1 MMATEVARRN
11 KGPLII
17 IIQTTAREHRS
28 GREIGGRVLRR
39 GSDIGVRRSGT
50 GLGTTESLDEVDEKD
65 LMHRSRSPKI
75 SEHGGRV
82 LGG

>member
-1 MMATEVARRN
+1 M
-11 KGPLII
+11 I